1 MQAFVLPD
9 NKQHHSLLR
18 FLFLLF
24 YFFIEFIHPNTVEA
38 LSISSNKNSM
48 STTATTTTTT
58 TQLPAA
64 ASLLST
70 STRVQETLDPCVVL
84 MKELLAKYQ
93 HKWNKNMN
101 ENGNENDVDDTNHK
115 MYSLAQG
122 IVHWSPPPSVSH
134 AMISAIQQEQEQ
146 QEQQEQELLHQY
158 APDEGL
164 PEFIEALKKK
174 FKRENNL
181 PCSNNNQSEHEDDD
195 DDNDNDDANSKSSKI
210 DAPTRIDVIVTSGAN
225 QAYMNCIGTLLS
237 EGEQCIVF
245 RPYYFNHV
253 MAVQMTRGNEALRV
267 GPMDDDNGYPCLEW
281 LKEQLENNNNDN
293 MTKKIKIVTIV
304 NPGNPT
310 GVSIPTEILREIVNL
325 CKLHSVWVVMDCTY
339 EHFDHNGSNSFIMD
353 GAADDDDGKS
363 DNENDVPTLGFH
375 CFDDENVVNIFFF
388 SKGYAMAGYRVGAI
402 TINTTT
408 EQGQDAYR
416 QMVKVQDTIPI
427 CASRISQIAALGAL
441 SAGRQWVLDKVRT
454 LDGSREL
461 ILDAMSSLEC
471 CMGGTG
477 AMYIMGKLPD
487 GMDDLVFAER
497 LIEKYGVAVIPG
509 NFCGLPGWIR
519 VCYSNLPF
527 EDCKIAASRL
537 KSGILD
543 LCFSE

>member
-1 MQAFVLPD
+1 MMQAFLLPD
-9 NKQHHSLLR
+9 NKHHHSLLR
-18 FLFLLF
+18 LLFLFF
-24 YFFIEFIHPNTVEA
+24 SFFLYLIQPNTVES

-48 STTATTTTTT
+48 STTATTATS

-93 HKWNKNMN
+93 HKWNKKTH
-101 ENGNENDVDDTNHK
+101 ENGNENEVDNTNHK

-122 IVHWSPPPSVSH
+122 IVHWSPPPSVSQ
-134 AMISAIQQEQEQ
+134 AMISAIQQQD
-146 QEQQEQELLHQY
+146 QQEQELLHQY

-164 PEFIEALKKK
+164 PDLIEALKKK

-181 PCSNNNQSEHEDDD
+181 PCSNNNQSDHDDDD
-195 DDNDNDDANSKSSKI
+195 DDNDDAS
-210 DAPTRIDVIVTSGAN
+210 TRIDVIVTSGAN
-225 QAYMNCIGTLLS
+225 QAYMNCICTLLS

-267 GPMDDDNGYPCLEW
+267 GPMDNDNGYPCLDW

-293 MTKKIKIVTIV
+293 KTKKIKMVTIV

-353 GAADDDDGKS
+353 GADDDDGKS
-363 DNENDVPTLGFH
+363 DNDNDIPTLGFH
-375 CFDDENVVNIFFF
+375 CFDDENVVNIFSF

-441 SAGRQWVLDKVRT
+441 SAGRQWVLDKVRS

-527 EDCKIAASRL
+527 EDCKVAASRL